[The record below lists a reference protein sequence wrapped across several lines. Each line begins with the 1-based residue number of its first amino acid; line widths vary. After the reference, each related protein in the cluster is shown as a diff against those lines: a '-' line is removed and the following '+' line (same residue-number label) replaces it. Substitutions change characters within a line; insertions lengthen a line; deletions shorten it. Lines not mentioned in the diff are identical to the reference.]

1 MIRLLIG
8 QQGMAENI
16 PKVLHILL
24 CREDILPIEEFRY
37 IRVEWMNEV
46 EMMLKVFEK
55 SLLFKCRYLYCRC
68 RSSCRLSSTT
78 TRYFERCG
86 KLSNPKTFIV
96 KSLELLLWLTQYLS
110 FHPLGDF
117 SIADKFHT

>member
-8 QQGMAENI
+8 QQGMAENV

-55 SLLFKCRYLYCRC
+55 SLLFKCRYLSRC
-68 RSSCRLSSTT
+68 RLLDILRGVESCQTLRLS
-78 TRYFERCG
+78 
-86 KLSNPKTFIV
+86 L
-96 KSLELLLWLTQYLS
+96 
-110 FHPLGDF
+110 
-117 SIADKFHT
+117 